1 MFIYAINRLKRM
13 VLESVFNP
21 FVFKKR
27 PWETFLV
34 GFVYSIVALSISYL
48 VFREVAGLLT
58 VFLVVIAVLPMMY
71 TTIRSEEELDL
82 KYSGEWKLLQEHAKV
97 IFFLLFLFMGITSAL
112 VFSYVFL
119 PHEVVREV
127 FDLQEKAIGNVNK
140 YIHGNTI
147 EGGMAQGTIT
157 GNVTKFNIFVKI
169 FINNLKVLFFCLIFS
184 LLYGTGAIFILTW
197 NASVIAAAIGN
208 LIKNKLA
215 ETASMMGVGWASS
228 YLGVVTFSFFK
239 YMLHGILEITAYFIM
254 ALAGGIMSMAI
265 IKKDMNNEN
274 IMTDVLDLVLISL
287 GFLLIAGVV
296 EVYITPLFFS
306 R

>member
-1 MFIYAINRLKRM
+1 MFIYAADRLKRM

-21 FVFKKR
+21 FVFKKK
-27 PWETFLV
+27 PWETFIV

-71 TTIRSEEELDL
+71 TTIKSEEELDL
-82 KYSGEWKLLQEHAKV
+82 KYQGEWKLLQEHAKV
-97 IFFLLFLFMGITSAL
+97 IFFLLFLFMGITTAL
-112 VFSYVFL
+112 VFSYVVL
-119 PHEVVREV
+119 PQEAVHEI

-140 YIHGNTI
+140 YVQGNTI
-147 EGGMAQGTIT
+147 EGVVVQGTIT

-169 FINNLKVLFFCLIFS
+169 IINNLKVLFFCLVFS

-239 YMLHGILEITAYFIM
+239 YMFHGILEITAYFIM
-254 ALAGGIMSMAI
+254 ALAGGILSMAI
-265 IKKDMNNEN
+265 IKKDMGSDNVV
-274 IMTDVLDLVLISL
+274 TDVLDLVLISL
-287 GFLLIAGVV
+287 GFLLIAGIA
-296 EVYITPLFFS
+296 EVYIAPLLF

>member
-1 MFIYAINRLKRM
+1 M
-13 VLESVFNP
+13 VLESIFNP

-34 GFVYSIVALSISYL
+34 GFVYSIMALSISYL

-71 TTIRSEEELDL
+71 TTIKSEEELDL
-82 KYSGEWKLLQEHAKV
+82 KYIGEWKLLQEHAKV

-119 PHEVVREV
+119 PHEVVQEI
-127 FDLQEKAIGNVNK
+127 FNLQEKAIGNVNK
-140 YIHGNTI
+140 YVQGNTI
-147 EGGMAQGTIT
+147 EGVVVQGTIT
-157 GNVTKFNIFVKI
+157 GNITKFNIFVKI

-197 NASVIAAAIGN
+197 NASVIAVAIGN

-215 ETASMMGVGWASS
+215 ETASMMGVGWVSS
-228 YLGVVTFSFFK
+228 YLGVVTFSFLK

-254 ALAGGIMSMAI
+254 ALAGGILSMAI
-265 IKKDMNNEN
+265 IKKDMNYEN
-274 IMTDVLDLVLISL
+274 IVTDVLDLVLISL
-287 GFLLIAGVV
+287 GFLLIAGIV